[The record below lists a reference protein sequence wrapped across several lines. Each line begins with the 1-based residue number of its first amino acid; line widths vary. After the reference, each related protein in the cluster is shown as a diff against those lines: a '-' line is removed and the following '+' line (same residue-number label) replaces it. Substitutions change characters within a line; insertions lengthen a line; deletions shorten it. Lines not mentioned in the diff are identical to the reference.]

1 MASRAND
8 LAPARP
14 QPLPAAVVAMAG
26 ALLAAV
32 GASAAVVGDVAREH
46 TRLLREAADIIA
58 SGRLEAI
65 GFAYPP
71 LPVLTAAVFR
81 SPTAL
86 AVIGATCGAGALEVG
101 RRSLARRGHHGL
113 TAVVLLASVAAAP
126 PFVALATRTL
136 ATSAAL
142 FLLVAALDGFRRFT
156 ELDETAGGFTAGL
169 LLGVAFF
176 VDFTAIA
183 YLAVAVVA
191 ALLSTRARHAADPFE
206 RSATVAV
213 LAFPVVAGAMA
224 WGYLEWLFTGTPLHD
239 AVDVLAPIDV
249 SSWMAAGR
257 DLSAIATAFARD
269 VAATPLFLTV
279 AIIRL
284 RRDGRRAV
292 GTLVPLVAIPV
303 AMAFGFPYTPAL
315 AFSTLALL
323 ALAYVPRESSL
334 SERWILML
342 AALAQVV
349 VASVLLPAE
358 QGLLAAPLLLLG
370 QG

>member
-1 MASRAND
+1 
-8 LAPARP
+8 
-14 QPLPAAVVAMAG
+14 
-26 ALLAAV
+26 
-32 GASAAVVGDVAREH
+32 
-46 TRLLREAADIIA
+46 
-58 SGRLEAI
+58 
-65 GFAYPP
+65 
-71 LPVLTAAVFR
+71 
-81 SPTAL
+81 
-86 AVIGATCGAGALEVG
+86 
-101 RRSLARRGHHGL
+101 
-113 TAVVLLASVAAAP
+113 VLLASVAAAP

-156 ELDETAGGFTAGL
+156 ELDETVGGFAAGL

-213 LAFPVVAGAMA
+213 LA
-224 WGYLEWLFTGTPLHD
+224 
-239 AVDVLAPIDV
+239 PIDV
-249 SSWMAAGR
+249 SSWMAAAR

-269 VAATPLFLTV
+269 VAATPLSLTV

-303 AMAFGFPYTPAL
+303 AMGFGFARH
-315 AFSTLALL
+315 ASTVAR
-323 ALAYVPRESSL
+323 PRL
-334 SERWILML
+334 SNQRN
-342 AALAQVV
+342 
-349 VASVLLPAE
+349 
-358 QGLLAAPLLLLG
+358 G
-370 QG
+370 